1 MQETRDRALGR
12 EWQPTPVFLPGKSH
26 GHWSLVGY
34 RLWGHK
40 QLDTTEQL
48 TYSLSPQQYIYIYKR
63 IKHHSQFEF
72 GSINTIQLEISFIAL
87 VYLL

>member
-1 MQETRDRALGR
+1 MGYSPWGR
-12 EWQPTPVFLPGKSH
+12 
-26 GHWSLVGY
+26 
-34 RLWGHK
+34 K

-48 TYSLSPQQYIYIYKR
+48 TYSLSPQQYVCIYTHILFIYIYKR